1 MVPPGCFFALNT
13 QFLSD
18 FPRRICYDGRHRHM
32 KGSFSHSAFF
42 SIAATLTVALS
53 PCLAAQE
60 PSPEAQPETARRQ
73 MAMRDAMQ
81 EVQEARTAYT
91 EKKYTQAVEHYRN
104 ALAVLPQAPATEKQ
118 VSFIKD
124 SLSDALIASA
134 MDYRAVGRTDEAVS
148 FLKEAISLSPKNERA
163 RQELAKTQDAQQT
176 NPALTPQHIGNVSE
190 VDRLLNMG
198 YAQLDLGKFDEALA
212 AFRQVAAIDAYNTAA
227 QRGIEAVQKRRS
239 AYFASAHDSARAA
252 ALAEVDAT
260 WEEPV
265 PQDAEIADAG
275 AAPQQGEVLEDD
287 EAQSRIAVA
296 LREMKLPQVTFDD
309 APVMDVIDALQAQIR
324 RFETN
329 GSSSAGRAV
338 NLTAN
343 FGLVG
348 SEGYNDIMARRV
360 SLNLSDVSLTEVLD
374 ALVRQLGVTYHVTP
388 LGVELSYSGKD
399 FGPMVERVYTV
410 SPHFFDAE
418 VGAGSDDE
426 DDDDFSSSSRVVVKR
441 VNPVTAL
448 KEMGISF
455 PEGANA
461 RYDVGSRRLTV
472 RNTPYN
478 QEEIAGL
485 LSVPLDEQSRAVVLN
500 VVAMEVNE
508 KDLNELG
515 FEWLL
520 NLNIGPETLYGGG
533 GVMRAIREAGWP
545 EGGNRQGQT
554 GADSLSASAT
564 EGLRSGSQAI
574 SADSMER
581 LIATGSARR
590 FDVNNAASAKAPGI
604 LSLRG
609 IWQAG
614 DVTMIMRGLSQK
626 KGTDILY
633 NPRLVLT
640 PGEEQQATFTNVR
653 EMFYPESYSEPSI
666 FSTSSSA
673 GSSSLTGQ
681 TRTIRSVMASASHPE
696 EFTRFGM
703 SEESVGG
710 IGAIVQVH
718 DAQIAADGQLVT
730 MALTVTLNDFEGFIN
745 WGSPIQSMIMTDS
758 GSMSGGGMAKITLTD
773 NHILKPVFKRHMEN
787 TKISVAPGSVIVMG
801 GLQEG
806 RTVKYED
813 KLPILGDLPLVG
825 RLFRSEGQEEQKK
838 AFLFFVKVDVVDPT
852 GRDPRTGAQPS
863 DFSLAD

>member
-1 MVPPGCFFALNT
+1 
-13 QFLSD
+13 
-18 FPRRICYDGRHRHM
+18 M
-32 KGSFSHSAFF
+32 KGSFSRSAFF

-53 PCLAAQE
+53 PCLVAQE
-60 PSPEAQPETARRQ
+60 ASPEVQPETARRQ

-81 EVQEARTAYT
+81 EVQEARTAYA
-91 EKKYTQAVEHYRN
+91 EKKYTLAVEHYRN
-104 ALAVLPQAPATEKQ
+104 ALAVLPQAPAAEKQ
-118 VSFIKD
+118 LTFIKD

-134 MDYRAVGRTDEAVS
+134 MDYRAVGRKDEAVS
-148 FLKEAISLSPKNERA
+148 FLKEAMALSPKNERA
-163 RQELAKTQDAQQT
+163 RRELLKTEDPQHT
-176 NPALTPQHIGNVSE
+176 NPALTPQHVGDVSE
-190 VDRLLNMG
+190 VDRLLTLG
-198 YAQLDLGKFDEALA
+198 YAQSDLGKFDEALA
-212 AFRQVAAIDAYNTAA
+212 AFRQALTIDPYNTAA
-227 QRGIEAVQKRRS
+227 RRGMESVQKRRS
-239 AYFASAHDSARAA
+239 AYYATARDSARAA
-252 ALAEVDAT
+252 ALSQVDAL
-260 WEEPV
+260 WEESV
-265 PQDAEIADAG
+265 PQDAEITDAG
-275 AAPQQGEVLEDD
+275 AGQQQGEVLEDE
-287 EAQSRIAVA
+287 EAQSRIAAA
-296 LREMKLPQVTFDD
+296 LREMVLPQVTFDD
-309 APVMDVIDALQAQIR
+309 APVMDVIEALQAQIR

-329 GSSSAGRAV
+329 GASSAGRAV

-348 SEGYNDIMARRV
+348 SEGYNDIMGRRV
-360 SLNLSDVSLTEVLD
+360 SLKLSDVSLTEVLD
-374 ALVRQLGVTYHVTP
+374 ALARQLGITYHVTP

-418 VGAGSDDE
+418 VSDGGDD
-426 DDDDFSSSSRVVVKR
+426 DDDDFSSSSSRVVVKR

-455 PEGANA
+455 PEGSNA
-461 RYDVGSRRLTV
+461 RYDVGSRCLTV

-485 LSVPLDEQSRAVVLN
+485 LSVPLDEQARSVVLN

-508 KDLNELG
+508 SDLNELG
-515 FEWLL
+515 FEWLV
-520 NLNIGPETLYGGG
+520 NMHVGPGSWVGTG
-533 GVMRAIREAGWP
+533 GVMSLARQAGWP
-545 EGGNRQGQT
+545 EGGNMMAQDLVDTPT
-554 GADSLSASAT
+554 GSLT

-574 SADSMER
+574 SADSMDR
-581 LIATGSARR
+581 LISTGSARLL
-590 FDVNNAASAKAPGI
+590 NAANASTAKAPGI

-640 PGEEQQATFTNVR
+640 PGAEQQATFTNVR
-653 EMFYPESYSEPSI
+653 EMFYPESYSEPNV
-666 FSTSSSA
+666 FSSSMSMSTGFTATGAVGATRTSSSLHA
-673 GSSSLTGQ
+673 VTA
-681 TRTIRSVMASASHPE
+681 TAAHPE

-703 SEESVGG
+703 TEESVGG
-710 IGAIVQVH
+710 IGAVVQVH
-718 DAQIAADGQLVT
+718 DAQIAQDGQLVT
-730 MALTVTLNDFEGFIN
+730 LALTVTLNDFEGFIN
-745 WGSPIQSMIMTDS
+745 WGTPIRTFMMTDS
-758 GSMSGGGMAKITLTD
+758 GDSLASGKMAQITLTE

-801 GLQEG
+801 GVQEG
-806 RTVKYED
+806 RTVRYED

-825 RLFRSEGQEEQKK
+825 RLFRSEGHEEKKK

-852 GRDPRTGAQPS
+852 GRDPRTGSRPS

>member
-1 MVPPGCFFALNT
+1 
-13 QFLSD
+13 
-18 FPRRICYDGRHRHM
+18 M
-32 KGSFSHSAFF
+32 KGSFSRSAIL

-60 PSPEAQPETARRQ
+60 PAPDAQPETARRQ
-73 MAMRDAMQ
+73 LALRDAMQ

-118 VSFIKD
+118 VNFIKD

-134 MDYRAVGRTDEAVS
+134 MDYRAVGRTDEAVD

-163 RQELAKTQDAQQT
+163 RTELAKTEDPLRH
-176 NPALTPQHIGNVSE
+176 NPAMTPQHVGNVAE
-190 VDRLLNMG
+190 VDRLLTMG
-198 YAQLDLGKFDEALA
+198 YAQMDLGKLDEAQD
-212 AFRQVAAIDAYNTAA
+212 AFRQVLAIDAYNTAA
-227 QRGIEAVQKRRS
+227 QRGIETVQNRRR
-239 AYFASAHDSARAA
+239 AYYASAHDSARAA
-252 ALAEVDAT
+252 ALSQVDAL
-260 WEEPV
+260 WEEEV
-265 PQDAEIADAG
+265 PQDGEIADIG
-275 AAPQQGEVLEDD
+275 GEHPQGEVADD
-287 EAQSRIAVA
+287 EEAQGRITAA
-296 LREMKLPQVTFDD
+296 LREMVLPQVTFDD

-324 RFETN
+324 RFETS
-329 GSSSAGRAV
+329 GASSAGRAV

-348 SEGYNDIMARRV
+348 SEGYNDIMSRRV

-374 ALVRQLGVTYHVTP
+374 ALARQLGVTYHVTP

-418 VGAGSDDE
+418 VGGDDD

-485 LSVPLDEQSRAVVLN
+485 LSVPLDEQSRSLVLN

-508 KDLNELG
+508 SDLNELG
-515 FEWLL
+515 FEWLVSMHM
-520 NLNIGPETLYGGG
+520 GPGAWFGGG
-533 GVMRAIREAGWP
+533 GAMSTLEQAGWP
-545 EGGNRQGQT
+545 EGGNNKAQEKPQ
-554 GADSLSASAT
+554 ADELSVTNA
-564 EGLRSGSQAI
+564 LRSGSQAI
-574 SADSMER
+574 SADSMDR
-581 LIATGSARR
+581 LISTGSARLL
-590 FDVNNAASAKAPGI
+590 NAANADLHKAPGI

-609 IWQAG
+609 VWQAG
-614 DVTMIMRGLSQK
+614 DVTMIMRGLAQK

-633 NPRLVLT
+633 NPRIVLT

-653 EMFYPESYSEPSI
+653 EMFYPETYSEPSI
-666 FSTSSSA
+666 FSTSMNM
-673 GSSSLTGQ
+673 GNDKLTGQ
-681 TRTIRSVMASASHPE
+681 STSARSVIATAAHPE

-703 SEESVGG
+703 SEDSVGG
-710 IGAIVQVH
+710 IGAVVQVH
-718 DAQIAADGQLVT
+718 DAQIAQDGQLVT
-730 MALTVTLNDFEGFIN
+730 LALTVTLNDFEGFIN
-745 WGSPIQSMIMTDS
+745 WGSPIRTFIMTDT
-758 GSMSGGGMAKITLTD
+758 GSLLDSDQMAMVTLTD

-801 GLQEG
+801 GVQEG

-825 RLFRSEGQEEQKK
+825 RLFRSEGQEEKKK

-852 GRDPRTGAQPS
+852 GRDPRTGARPS
-863 DFSLAD
+863 DFSLAN

>member
-1 MVPPGCFFALNT
+1 
-13 QFLSD
+13 
-18 FPRRICYDGRHRHM
+18 
-32 KGSFSHSAFF
+32 
-42 SIAATLTVALS
+42 
-53 PCLAAQE
+53 
-60 PSPEAQPETARRQ
+60 
-73 MAMRDAMQ
+73 MQ

-91 EKKYTQAVEHYRN
+91 DKKYTQAVEHYRN
-104 ALAVLPQAPATEKQ
+104 ALAVMPHAPATEKQ

-163 RQELAKTQDAQQT
+163 RTELSKTEDPLRN
-176 NPALTPQHIGNVSE
+176 NPALTPQHVGNVAE
-190 VDRLLNMG
+190 VDRLLTMG
-198 YAQLDLGKFDEALA
+198 YAQSDLGKFDEALA
-212 AFRQVAAIDAYNTAA
+212 AFRRVLAIDAYNTAA
-227 QRGIEAVQKRRS
+227 QRGMEAVENRRK
-239 AYFASAHDSARAA
+239 AYFATAHDSARAA
-252 ALAEVDAT
+252 ALTQVDAL
-260 WEEPV
+260 WNDEV
-265 PQDAEIADAG
+265 PQDGEIVDAG
-275 AAPQQGEVLEDD
+275 AGQPQGEVMEDD
-287 EAQSRIAVA
+287 EAQGRIAAA
-296 LREMKLPQVTFDD
+296 LREMVLPQVTFDD

-324 RFETN
+324 RFETS
-329 GSSSAGRAV
+329 GTSSAGRAV

-348 SEGYNDIMARRV
+348 SEGYNDIMSRRV
-360 SLNLSDVSLTEVLD
+360 SLNLSDVSLTDVLD
-374 ALVRQLGVTYHVTP
+374 ALARQLGITYHVTP

-418 VGAGSDDE
+418 VGGDDDDE
-426 DDDDFSSSSRVVVKR
+426 DDFSSSSRVVVKR

-485 LSVPLDEQSRAVVLN
+485 LSVPLDEQSRSLVLN

-508 KDLNELG
+508 SDLNELG
-515 FEWLL
+515 FEWLVSMHM
-520 NLNIGPETLYGGG
+520 GPGAWFGGG
-533 GVMRAIREAGWP
+533 GVATALREAGWP
-545 EGGNRQGQT
+545 AGGNKFGQMET
-554 GADSLSASAT
+554 NNGALSAT

-574 SADSMER
+574 AADSMDR
-581 LIATGSARR
+581 LITTGSARL
-590 FDVNNAASAKAPGI
+590 FDADVASTAKAPGI

-609 IWQAG
+609 VWQAG
-614 DVTMIMRGLSQK
+614 DVAMMMRGLSQK

-640 PGEEQQATFTNVR
+640 PGDEQQATFTNVR

-666 FSTSSSA
+666 FSSSMSM
-673 GSSSLTGQ
+673 GDSKSKNGF
-681 TRTIRSVMASASHPE
+681 TRARSVIATAAHPE

-703 SEESVGG
+703 SEDSVGG
-710 IGAIVQVH
+710 IGAVVQVH
-718 DAQIAADGQLVT
+718 DAQIAQDGQLVT
-730 MALTVTLNDFEGFIN
+730 LALTVTLNDFEGFIN
-745 WGSPIQSMIMTDS
+745 WGSPIRTFMMTDN
-758 GSMSGGGMAKITLTD
+758 GSSINPDQMAQITLTE

-806 RTVKYED
+806 RTVRYED

-825 RLFRSEGQEEQKK
+825 RLFRSEGHEEKKK

-852 GRDPRTGAQPS
+852 GRDPRTGARPT

>member
-1 MVPPGCFFALNT
+1 
-13 QFLSD
+13 
-18 FPRRICYDGRHRHM
+18 M
-32 KGSFSHSAFF
+32 KGSFSRSAIL

-60 PSPEAQPETARRQ
+60 PAPDAQPETARRQ
-73 MAMRDAMQ
+73 LALRDAMQ

-118 VSFIKD
+118 VNFIKD

-134 MDYRAVGRTDEAVS
+134 MDYRAVGRTDEAVD

-163 RQELAKTQDAQQT
+163 RTELAKTEDPLRH
-176 NPALTPQHIGNVSE
+176 NPAMTPQHVGNVAE
-190 VDRLLNMG
+190 VDRLLTMG
-198 YAQLDLGKFDEALA
+198 YAQMDLGKFDEALE
-212 AFRQVAAIDAYNTAA
+212 AFRQVLAIDAYNTAA
-227 QRGIEAVQKRRS
+227 QRGIETVQNRRR
-239 AYFASAHDSARAA
+239 AYYASAHDSARAA
-252 ALAEVDAT
+252 ALSQVDAL
-260 WEEPV
+260 WEEEV
-265 PQDAEIADAG
+265 PQDGEIADIG
-275 AAPQQGEVLEDD
+275 GEHPQGEVADD
-287 EAQSRIAVA
+287 EEAQGRITAA
-296 LREMKLPQVTFDD
+296 LREMVLPQVTFDD

-324 RFETN
+324 RFETS
-329 GSSSAGRAV
+329 GASSAGRAV

-348 SEGYNDIMARRV
+348 SEGYNDIMSRRV

-374 ALVRQLGVTYHVTP
+374 ALARQLGVTYHVTP

-418 VGAGSDDE
+418 VGGDDD

-485 LSVPLDEQSRAVVLN
+485 LSVPLDEQSRSLVLN

-508 KDLNELG
+508 SDLNELG
-515 FEWLL
+515 FEWLVSMHM
-520 NLNIGPETLYGGG
+520 GPGAWFGGG
-533 GVMRAIREAGWP
+533 GAMSTLEQAGWP
-545 EGGNRQGQT
+545 EGGNNKAQEKPQ
-554 GADSLSASAT
+554 ADELSVTNA
-564 EGLRSGSQAI
+564 LRSGSQAI
-574 SADSMER
+574 SADSMDR
-581 LIATGSARR
+581 LISTGSARLL
-590 FDVNNAASAKAPGI
+590 NAANADLHKAPGI

-609 IWQAG
+609 VWQAG
-614 DVTMIMRGLSQK
+614 DVTMIMRGLAQK

-633 NPRLVLT
+633 NPRIVLT

-653 EMFYPESYSEPSI
+653 EMFYPETYSEPSI
-666 FSTSSSA
+666 FSTSMNM
-673 GSSSLTGQ
+673 GNDKLTGQ
-681 TRTIRSVMASASHPE
+681 STSARSVIATAAHPE

-703 SEESVGG
+703 SEDSVGG
-710 IGAIVQVH
+710 IGAVVQVH
-718 DAQIAADGQLVT
+718 DAQIAQDGQLVT
-730 MALTVTLNDFEGFIN
+730 LALTVTLNDFEGFIN
-745 WGSPIQSMIMTDS
+745 WGSPIRTFIMTDT
-758 GSMSGGGMAKITLTD
+758 GSLLDSDQMAMVTLTD

-801 GLQEG
+801 GVQEG

-825 RLFRSEGQEEQKK
+825 RLFRSEGQEEKKK

-852 GRDPRTGAQPS
+852 GRDPRTGARPS
-863 DFSLAD
+863 DFSLAN

>member
-1 MVPPGCFFALNT
+1 
-13 QFLSD
+13 
-18 FPRRICYDGRHRHM
+18 M
-32 KGSFSHSAFF
+32 KGSFSRSAFF
-42 SIAATLTVALS
+42 SIAATLSVALS
-53 PCLAAQE
+53 PCLCAQE

-81 EVQEARTAYT
+81 EVQAARTAYT
-91 EKKYTQAVEHYRN
+91 EKKYTLAVEHYRN
-104 ALAVLPQAPATEKQ
+104 ALSVLPHAPATEKQ
-118 VSFIKD
+118 VTFIKD

-148 FLKEAISLSPKNERA
+148 FLKEALSLSPKNERA
-163 RQELAKTQDAQQT
+163 RQELTKTEDAQHT
-176 NPALTPQHIGNVSE
+176 NPALTPQHIGNVAE
-190 VDRLLNMG
+190 VDRLLTMG
-198 YAQLDLGKFDEALA
+198 YAHLDLGKFDEAES

-260 WEEPV
+260 WDEPV

-275 AAPQQGEVLEDD
+275 AAQQQGEVMEDE
-287 EAQSRIAVA
+287 EAQGRIAAA

-324 RFETN
+324 RFETS
-329 GSSSAGRAV
+329 GASSAGRAV

-348 SEGYNDIMARRV
+348 SEGYNDIMGRRV
-360 SLNLSDVSLTEVLD
+360 SLKLSDVSLTEVLD
-374 ALVRQLGVTYHVTP
+374 ALARQLGITYHVTP

-418 VGAGSDDE
+418 VGGGDDD

-455 PEGANA
+455 PEGSNA

-485 LSVPLDEQSRAVVLN
+485 LSVPLDEQARSVVLN

-520 NLNIGPETLYGGG
+520 NLNVGPGSWYAGG
-533 GVMRAIREAGWP
+533 GVMRSLMEAGWP
-545 EGGNRQGQT
+545 EGGNPEAGLNSN
-554 GADSLSASAT
+554 APIASAT

-581 LIATGSARR
+581 LISTGSARLL
-590 FDVNNAASAKAPGI
+590 NTANASLQKAPGI

-614 DVTMIMRGLSQK
+614 DVSMIMRGLSQK

-640 PGEEQQATFTNVR
+640 PGNEQQATFTNVR
-653 EMFYPESYSEPSI
+653 EMFYPETYSEPQVASM
-666 FSTSSSA
+666 STSLGTSVNVSVSA
-673 GSSSLTGQ
+673 GGVSGSSHTEQ
-681 TRTIRSVMASASHPE
+681 VRTVMATAAHPE

-710 IGAIVQVH
+710 IGAVVQVH
-718 DAQIAADGQLVT
+718 DAQIAQDGQLVT
-730 MALTVTLNDFEGFIN
+730 LALTVTLNDFEGFIN
-745 WGSPIQSMIMTDS
+745 WGSPIQTVMMTDS
-758 GSMSGGGMAKITLTD
+758 DSAVSSNQMARITLTE

-787 TKISVAPGSVIVMG
+787 TKISVAPGNVIVMG

-852 GRDPRTGAQPS
+852 GRDPHTGARPS